1 LTGNI
6 LTLLIFAPVALSL
19 PILFFKKDSAK
30 LIKSYALGVSLAVF
44 ALSVV
49 LYFGYNPGN
58 DEYQFIQKNLWI
70 KSMNAYYFVGIDGIS
85 LLLIMLTTF
94 IMPLSILASWN
105 TIKDRIK
112 EFFFLITILEGALIG
127 VFCALDLMLFYVFWE
142 FILIP
147 MYFLIGVWGGEN
159 RIYATVKFFL
169 FTMFGSVL
177 LLIGIIWLGFI
188 SVPYLGSF
196 TLDITKLSSVTA
208 FLPLDK
214 QIYLFILFTIGFL
227 IKVPLFPFH
236 TWLPDAHVQAP
247 TAGSVIL
254 AALLLKMGIYGL
266 LRFSLGLFP
275 GAFIKLT
282 PVIAV
287 LAVIG
292 IIYGAL
298 LSIVQKDMKKL
309 VAYSSVSHLGFIVLG
324 TFALTQ
330 EAVQGAV
337 IQMINHGLSTG
348 ALFLIVGMLYERRHT
363 KEIAEFGGIGKLM
376 PVFAGIFLLVSLS
389 SIGLPGLN
397 GFIGEFLILVGA
409 FGSANL
415 NSMWYSI
422 FSSSAVIFSAVYLL
436 WLYQRLM
443 LGPIEKEENKSLKDI
458 SGIELASIIPILVFI
473 VWIGVQPNTFLKI
486 SENSVKKILMN
497 FDNAKVRMIQEQ
509 KINQGID
516 PNSKDPVE
524 TPSGNPK

>member
-6 LTLLIFAPVALSL
+6 LTLLIFAPILLSL
-19 PILFFKKDSAK
+19 PILLFKKESVK
-30 LIKSYALGVSLAVF
+30 FIKSYALGVSLAVF
-44 ALSVV
+44 ALSVA
-49 LYFGYNPGN
+49 LFLSYNPDN
-58 DEYQFIQKNLWI
+58 EEYQFVQKNLWI
-70 KSMNAYYFVGIDGIS
+70 SGMNAYYFVGIDGVS

-105 TIKDRIK
+105 TIRERLK
-112 EFFFLITILEGALIG
+112 EFYFLITILEGALIG

-188 SVPYLGSF
+188 SIPYLGTF
-196 TLDITKLSSVTA
+196 TLDITKLVTVSS
-208 FLPLDK
+208 FLPPEK
-214 QIYLFILFTIGFL
+214 QIYLFILFTVGFL

-254 AALLLKMGIYGL
+254 AALLLKMGTYGL

-275 GAFIKLT
+275 SAFIKLT

-292 IIYGAL
+292 IVYGAL

-324 TFALTQ
+324 IFALTQ
-330 EAVQGAV
+330 ESVQGAV

-363 KEIAEFGGIGKLM
+363 KEIAEYGGIGKLM

-397 GFIGEFLILVGA
+397 GFIGEFLILIGA
-409 FGSANL
+409 FNSLNL
-415 NSMWYSI
+415 NSMWFAVI
-422 FSSSAVIFSAVYLL
+422 SSSAVIFSAVYLL

-443 LGPIEKEENKSLKDI
+443 LGPVEKEENKSLKDI
-458 SGIELASIIPILVFI
+458 SGIELASILPVLLFI
-473 VWIGVQPNTFLKI
+473 VWIGVQPNTFLRV
-486 SENSVKKILMN
+486 SERSVRKILMN
-497 FDNAKVRMIQEQ
+497 FDNVKMRMIQEQ
-509 KINQGID
+509 KINQGED
-516 PNSKDPVE
+516 PVIKDPVE
-524 TPSGNPK
+524 TPDGNPK